1 MPFVSG
7 VGRVALAAALV
18 SFVGISTLGF
28 SAHAASPQITTQ
40 VKQRQDKLRDMGS
53 ALKSITD
60 ELKKPKVDWDNTI
73 IPNAQTIKDRS
84 AYLLNWFPKGSG
96 PEAGVKTYALPA
108 IWQKNDDFQKLGK
121 ASQAEALK
129 LDQAANGRNVDALRA
144 QAVAMGKACKA
155 CHDDYRSKDYEKEN
169 DE

>member
-1 MPFVSG
+1 MPFASG
-7 VGRVALAAALV
+7 VGRVALAAALL
-18 SFVGISTLGF
+18 SCLGYTLVQ
-28 SAHAASPQITTQ
+28 AASPQAAQI
-40 VKQRQDKLRDMGS
+40 KPRQDKLRDMGG
-53 ALKSITD
+53 ALKAIND
-60 ELKKPKVDWDNTI
+60 ELKKGKVDWDNTI

-108 IWQKNDDFQKLGK
+108 IWQKQDDFTKLGK
-121 ASQAEALK
+121 AAQAEAIK
-129 LDQAANGRNVDALRA
+129 LDQVGNSKNLDALKA
-144 QAVAMGKACKA
+144 EAVTMGKACKA

>member
-1 MPFVSG
+1 MSAFGSR
-7 VGRVALAAALV
+7 RVAAAVLMTCCSITVAALAADPPP
-18 SFVGISTLGF
+18 
-28 SAHAASPQITTQ
+28 AAQI
-40 VKQRQDKLRDMGS
+40 KPRQDKLRDMGG
-53 ALKSITD
+53 ALKAIND
-60 ELKKPKVDWDNTI
+60 ELKKGKVDWDNTI

-108 IWQKNDDFQKLGK
+108 IWQKQDDFTKIGK
-121 ASQAEALK
+121 AAQAEAIK
-129 LDQAANGRNVDALRA
+129 FDQVVNTRNLDALKA
-144 QAVAMGKACKA
+144 EAVTMGKACKA